1 MGSFLQRILNGSAA
15 TRTSVLRRQVLD
27 VVKELL
33 MRRAET
39 LLHEA
44 LTLPDDERAEIAG
57 ALLESLEPAPELD
70 VETAWRQEVAA
81 RVAAA
86 EAGEVTTTPWEEIRE
101 RFMAR
106 LSERRQ
112 S

>member
-1 MGSFLQRILNGSAA
+1 
-15 TRTSVLRRQVLD
+15 
-27 VVKELL
+27 

-57 ALLESLEPAPELD
+57 ALLESLEPAPESD
-70 VETAWRQEVAA
+70 VDTAWRQEVAA

-106 LSERRQ
+106 LSEQRQ